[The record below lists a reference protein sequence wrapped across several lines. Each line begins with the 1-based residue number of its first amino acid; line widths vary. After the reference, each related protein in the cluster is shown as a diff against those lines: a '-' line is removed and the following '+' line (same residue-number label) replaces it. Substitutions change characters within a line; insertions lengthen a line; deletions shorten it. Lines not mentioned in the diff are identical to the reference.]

1 MSATVGQLS
10 LAHVIYKCN
19 SRSVMSATAGHIL
32 WHNILLTILESDCLR
47 IKTFLVENCEA

>member
-32 WHNILLTILESDCLR
+32 WHYYAADYFGIRLFEDKDFFSGKL
-47 IKTFLVENCEA
+47 